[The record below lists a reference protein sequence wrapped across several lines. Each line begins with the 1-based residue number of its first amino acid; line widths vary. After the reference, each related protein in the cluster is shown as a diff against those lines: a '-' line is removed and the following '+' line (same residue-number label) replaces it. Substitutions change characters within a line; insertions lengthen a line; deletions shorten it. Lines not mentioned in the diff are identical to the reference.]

1 MAQQQSRNPA
11 QQETTTPVQVQKFLG
26 GLDYPVGKQQI
37 IDKARQQCADEAV
50 LAALAQ
56 IADRDYDSPVAV
68 SREIGKTH

>member
-1 MAQQQSRNPA
+1 MTQQQSRKSA
-11 QQETTTPVQVQKFLG
+11 QDETPTPVQKFLS

-56 IADRDYDSPVAV
+56 IADHDYDSPVAV